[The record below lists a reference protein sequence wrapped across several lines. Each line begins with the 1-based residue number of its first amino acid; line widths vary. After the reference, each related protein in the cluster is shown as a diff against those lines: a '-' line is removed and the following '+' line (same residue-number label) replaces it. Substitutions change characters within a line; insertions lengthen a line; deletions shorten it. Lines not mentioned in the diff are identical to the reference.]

1 MSYIEISK
9 RFVDI
14 LLDEYRREYGEEPS
28 DINKQL
34 FLSCSRWAAQAYS
47 EGFTDGMNAA
57 HNTITAQGGQ
67 VK

>member
-1 MSYIEISK
+1 MSYVEISK
-9 RFVDI
+9 SFVDM

-28 DINKQL
+28 DINKRL

-57 HNTITAQGGQ
+57 YNTTTVQGGQ
-67 VK
+67 AR